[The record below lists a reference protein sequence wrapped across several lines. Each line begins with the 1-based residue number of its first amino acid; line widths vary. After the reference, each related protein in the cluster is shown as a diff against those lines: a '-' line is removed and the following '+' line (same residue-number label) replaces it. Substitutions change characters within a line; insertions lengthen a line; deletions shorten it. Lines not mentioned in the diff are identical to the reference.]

1 MDHARDTG
9 PPLDWRDNLIKI
21 KPYVAGEQPNKSDFI
36 KLNANEN
43 PYPPSPEVVCAIREF
58 DAACLNKYPSA
69 NAVPLVNAIAEREGL
84 DPKCVF
90 AGNGTDDVLS
100 LCFRAFFNSDKPII
114 FPDIT
119 YSFNTVWCDIL
130 NVPYETIPVDENF
143 NIHPEDYA
151 RENGGVVIANPNA
164 PTSIGR
170 GIDFIRAILD
180 ANRDVVVI
188 VDEAYVDFGGI
199 TALPLL
205 KEYDNLVITRTF
217 SKSRSM
223 AGMRLGWAMGSHDAI
238 AAVYAAKD
246 SMNSYPVDSIAQ
258 AAGVASINDEE
269 YFQATLKR
277 VIATRD
283 RLTKEL
289 RSMGFVLPDSSTN
302 FVFATHPKYHAKDIF
317 EFLKTKDIYV
327 RWFNKPRID
336 NYLRI
341 TVGTDEDMDKLIDEL
356 RDMIYE

>member
-1 MDHARDTG
+1 MG
-9 PPLDWRDNLIKI
+9 WQDNLINI
-21 KPYVAGEQPNKSDFI
+21 EAYVAGEQPNKSDFI

-43 PYPPSPEVVCAIREF
+43 PYPPSPGVLRAIREF
-58 DAACLNKYPSA
+58 DAACLKKYPSA
-69 NAVPLVNAIAEREGL
+69 NAVPLVNAIARREGL
-84 DPKCVF
+84 DSKCVF

-100 LCFRAFFNSDKPII
+100 LCFRAFFNSAEPII

-130 NVPYETIPVDENF
+130 NIPYETIPVDGDF
-143 NIHPEDYA
+143 NIHAEDYA

-170 GIDFIRAILD
+170 GLDFIRKVLD

-223 AGMRLGWAMGSHDAI
+223 AGMRLGWAMGSPDAI

-269 YFQATLKR
+269 YFQETLKR

-302 FVFATHPKYHAKDIF
+302 FVFATHPEYRAKDIF
-317 EFLKTKDIYV
+317 EFLKSKDIYV

-341 TVGTDEDMDKLIDEL
+341 TIGTDEDMDA
-356 RDMIYE
+356 MIEALGEFMK

>member
-1 MDHARDTG
+1 MS
-9 PPLDWRDNLIKI
+9 WRDNLIKI
-21 KPYVAGEQPNKSDFI
+21 EPYVAGEQPNKTDFI

-43 PYPPSPEVVCAIREF
+43 PYPPSPKAIAAIREYNSEN
-58 DAACLNKYPSA
+58 LKKYPSA
-69 NAVPLVNAIAEREGL
+69 NAVPLVNAIAKREGL
-84 DPKCVF
+84 LPENVF

-100 LCFRAFFNSDKPII
+100 LAFRAFFNSDKPII

-130 NVPYETIPVDENF
+130 NIPYETVPVDGNF
-143 NIHPEDYA
+143 NIDPADYA
-151 RENGGVVIANPNA
+151 RPNGGVVIANPNA

-170 GIDFIRAILD
+170 GLDFIRAILD
-180 ANRDVVVI
+180 CNRDSVVI
-188 VDEAYVDFGGI
+188 VDEAYVDFGGV
-199 TALPLL
+199 TAVPLL
-205 KEYDNLVITRTF
+205 GEYDNLVITRTF

-223 AGMRLGWAMGSHDAI
+223 AGMRLGWAMGGKELISAL
-238 AAVYAAKD
+238 YAAKD

-258 AAGVASINDEE
+258 AAGAASIEDEE

-283 RLTKEL
+283 RLTSEL
-289 RSMGFVLPDSSTN
+289 RSMGFSLPDSQTN
-302 FVFATHPKYHAKDIF
+302 FVFASHPRYSAKEIF
-317 EFLKTKDIYV
+317 EFLKTRDIYV

-341 TVGTDEDMDKLIDEL
+341 TVGTDGETDMLISALKEGMKLWN
-356 RDMIYE
+356 